1 MFEAK
6 LFRHFTAS
14 ILQILQFKER
24 SASFWLFHF
33 WTLKG
38 KMPLKKNT
46 PEAIT
51 GCPSPEY
58 LALMA
63 SKFSRQLVVYLSSS
77 LCPFTG
83 RVFAMEGPDVA
94 IYTPW
99 SVKKT
104 FHKADGWDV
113 EALAQA
119 LADHPPQAEHMA
131 FFPNGAVPFRLP
143 PGKTLKALARNRG

>member
-14 ILQILQFKER
+14 ILQFLER

-38 KMPLKKNT
+38 KMPLQKST

-63 SKFSRQLVVYLSSS
+63 SKFSS
-77 LCPFTG
+77 
-83 RVFAMEGPDVA
+83 
-94 IYTPW
+94 
-99 SVKKT
+99 
-104 FHKADGWDV
+104 
-113 EALAQA
+113 ALA
-119 LADHPPQAEHMA
+119 
-131 FFPNGAVPFRLP
+131 
-143 PGKTLKALARNRG
+143 